1 MDNNEK
7 IRFYEFNHKKHK
19 NNILYINGIF
29 FCFLFL
35 ILSIYLF
42 YLASNKKVINKL
54 SYKPISSVNYVTYYD
69 DNEVNYDVYVSNM
82 INKVIN
88 NLDKEK
94 LNDLKNKYNLDYYL
108 VIKPE
113 ININDIKQCLS
124 LDDNIIEFLY
134 LTKTHLDLDYYLY
147 E

>member
-1 MDNNEK
+1 MNNCEIYFYVILLNNEK
-7 IRFYEFNHKKHK
+7 ILINNQINEIINEFK
-19 NNILYINGIF
+19 LMG
-29 FCFLFL
+29 CQVET
-35 ILSIYLF
+35 SIYDL
-42 YLASNKKVINKL
+42 KINKN
-54 SYKPISSVNYVTYYD
+54 I
-69 DNEVNYDVYVSNM
+69 NYDVYVSNM

>member
-1 MDNNEK
+1 MNNCEIYFYVILLNNEK
-7 IRFYEFNHKKHK
+7 ILINNQINEIINEFKLMGCQVE
-19 NNILYINGIF
+19 I
-29 FCFLFL
+29 
-35 ILSIYLF
+35 SIYGL
-42 YLASNKKVINKL
+42 KINKN
-54 SYKPISSVNYVTYYD
+54 I
-69 DNEVNYDVYVSNM
+69 NYDVYVINM

>member
-1 MDNNEK
+1 MLRRFMNNCEIYFYVILFNNEK
-7 IRFYEFNHKKHK
+7 ILINNQINEIINEFK
-19 NNILYINGIF
+19 LMW
-29 FCFLFL
+29 CQVET
-35 ILSIYLF
+35 SIYGL
-42 YLASNKKVINKL
+42 KINKN
-54 SYKPISSVNYVTYYD
+54 I
-69 DNEVNYDVYVSNM
+69 NYDVYVSNM
-82 INKVIN
+82 INIVIN
-88 NLDKEK
+88 KLDKEK

-113 ININDIKQCLS
+113 IYINDIKQCLS

>member
-1 MDNNEK
+1 
-7 IRFYEFNHKKHK
+7 
-19 NNILYINGIF
+19 
-29 FCFLFL
+29 
-35 ILSIYLF
+35 
-42 YLASNKKVINKL
+42 
-54 SYKPISSVNYVTYYD
+54 
-69 DNEVNYDVYVSNM
+69 M

>member
-1 MDNNEK
+1 MGCQVET
-7 IRFYEFNHKKHK
+7 
-19 NNILYINGIF
+19 
-29 FCFLFL
+29 
-35 ILSIYLF
+35 SIYGL
-42 YLASNKKVINKL
+42 KINKN
-54 SYKPISSVNYVTYYD
+54 I
-69 DNEVNYDVYVSNM
+69 NYDVYVSNM
-82 INKVIN
+82 INNVIN
-88 NLDKEK
+88 KLDKEK

>member
-1 MDNNEK
+1 
-7 IRFYEFNHKKHK
+7 
-19 NNILYINGIF
+19 
-29 FCFLFL
+29 
-35 ILSIYLF
+35 
-42 YLASNKKVINKL
+42 
-54 SYKPISSVNYVTYYD
+54 
-69 DNEVNYDVYVSNM
+69 M
-82 INKVIN
+82 INIVIN

-94 LNDLKNKYNLDYYL
+94 LNYLKNKYNLDYYL

>member
-1 MDNNEK
+1 
-7 IRFYEFNHKKHK
+7 
-19 NNILYINGIF
+19 
-29 FCFLFL
+29 
-35 ILSIYLF
+35 
-42 YLASNKKVINKL
+42 
-54 SYKPISSVNYVTYYD
+54 
-69 DNEVNYDVYVSNM
+69 M
-82 INKVIN
+82 INIVIN

-94 LNDLKNKYNLDYYL
+94 LNYLKNKYNLDYYL

-134 LTKTHLDLDYYLY
+134 LTKTHLDFDYYLY

>member
-1 MDNNEK
+1 MNNCEIYFYVILLNNEK
-7 IRFYEFNHKKHK
+7 ILINNQIDEIINEFKLMGCQ
-19 NNILYINGIF
+19 IEI
-29 FCFLFL
+29 
-35 ILSIYLF
+35 SIYGL
-42 YLASNKKVINKL
+42 KINKN
-54 SYKPISSVNYVTYYD
+54 I
-69 DNEVNYDVYVSNM
+69 NYDVYVSNM

>member
-1 MDNNEK
+1 M
-7 IRFYEFNHKKHK
+7 YK
-19 NNILYINGIF
+19 N
-29 FCFLFL
+29 
-35 ILSIYLF
+35 
-42 YLASNKKVINKL
+42 KVDIKINKN
-54 SYKPISSVNYVTYYD
+54 I
-69 DNEVNYDVYVSNM
+69 NYDVYVSNM

>member
-1 MDNNEK
+1 MGCQVET
-7 IRFYEFNHKKHK
+7 
-19 NNILYINGIF
+19 
-29 FCFLFL
+29 
-35 ILSIYLF
+35 SIYGL
-42 YLASNKKVINKL
+42 KINKN
-54 SYKPISSVNYVTYYD
+54 I
-69 DNEVNYDVYVSNM
+69 NYDVYVSNM

>member
-1 MDNNEK
+1 MGCQIET
-7 IRFYEFNHKKHK
+7 
-19 NNILYINGIF
+19 
-29 FCFLFL
+29 
-35 ILSIYLF
+35 SIYGL
-42 YLASNKKVINKL
+42 KINKN
-54 SYKPISSVNYVTYYD
+54 I
-69 DNEVNYDVYVSNM
+69 NYDVYVSNM

>member
-1 MDNNEK
+1 
-7 IRFYEFNHKKHK
+7 
-19 NNILYINGIF
+19 
-29 FCFLFL
+29 
-35 ILSIYLF
+35 
-42 YLASNKKVINKL
+42 
-54 SYKPISSVNYVTYYD
+54 
-69 DNEVNYDVYVSNM
+69 M
-82 INKVIN
+82 INNVIN

-108 VIKPE
+108 VIKTE

>member
-1 MDNNEK
+1 
-7 IRFYEFNHKKHK
+7 
-19 NNILYINGIF
+19 
-29 FCFLFL
+29 
-35 ILSIYLF
+35 
-42 YLASNKKVINKL
+42 
-54 SYKPISSVNYVTYYD
+54 
-69 DNEVNYDVYVSNM
+69 M

-113 ININDIKQCLS
+113 IYINDIKQCLS